1 MMMGS
6 FKLKNDEKRLKILEE
21 FEEFKKKKDLY
32 RYTNNNKYVD
42 FADCFEFYPWLLKK
56 LKNEK
61 TIRKSLVLLFLYDK
75 EFDKSFD
82 KLKKFV
88 LHPFKNKKTQDSI
101 SQKWHYYI
109 AYYLLKEYWG
119 KIGRKDGIVDFK
131 NTFCSDMSKGRW
143 CKDLK
148 DWYNMKGKRK

>member
-1 MMMGS
+1 MMKKNKN
-6 FKLKNDEKRLKILEE
+6 KLTILEE
-21 FEEFKKKKDLY
+21 FEKLKKRKDLY
-32 RYTNNNKYVD
+32 EYPDNPDDNLYVTL
-42 FADCFEFYPWLLKK
+42 AESFEFYPWLLKI

-61 TIRKSLVLLFLYDK
+61 TIKKSRVLSFLYDK

-109 AYYLLKEYWG
+109 SYYLLKEYWG
-119 KIGRKDGIVDFK
+119 KI
-131 NTFCSDMSKGRW
+131 
-143 CKDLK
+143 DLK
-148 DWYNMKGKRK
+148 KGIKDFEKTKAKYLPNLNKWKE

>member
-1 MMMGS
+1 M
-6 FKLKNDEKRLKILEE
+6 KNDEKNKNRLTILEE
-21 FEEFKKKKDLY
+21 FEEFKGKGDLY
-32 RYTNNNKYVD
+32 GYPKNRKNNEYVPL
-42 FADCFEFYPWLLKK
+42 AEGFEFYSWILKI

-61 TIRKSLVLLFLYDK
+61 TIKKSKVLSFLYED

-109 AYYLLKEYWG
+109 AYYLMKEYWG
-119 KIGRKDGIVDFK
+119 IICRKDGIVDFNITLCK
-131 NTFCSDMSKGRW
+131 DMSKKPWVKELR
-143 CKDLK
+143 
-148 DWYNMKGKRK
+148 DWYNLKGKRK